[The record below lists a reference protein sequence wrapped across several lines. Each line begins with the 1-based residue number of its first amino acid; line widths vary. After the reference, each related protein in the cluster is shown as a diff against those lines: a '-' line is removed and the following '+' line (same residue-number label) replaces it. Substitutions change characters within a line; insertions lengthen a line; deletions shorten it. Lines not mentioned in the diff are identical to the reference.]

1 MPVYK
6 GIENF
11 RGRLPDQ
18 NCKRCYGF
26 QTDRRETGRACCN
39 HLIKKSGE
47 TDVRLIRIGGKRC
60 KCLLSQYDDYIVAV
74 TIDSSFYRQGNIF
87 AVLIVGVYLVLAS
100 CCMFYML
107 SRVMKEKYEKEK
119 LLYISNTD
127 ELTRCFN
134 RYAYEERINNLDLR
148 EEWIYISMDL
158 NNLKHTND
166 SLGHAAGDELICAA
180 ANCMRESFGKYGNV
194 YRIGGDEFV
203 VIITGNTKEF
213 QSIIE
218 SFDRRVAQWHGKLVD
233 SMTISWGYVFSS
245 EKEWDNIY
253 DIAKEAD
260 ERMYKNKER
269 YYQESKIVRR
279 R

>member
-1 MPVYK
+1 MF
-6 GIENF
+6 IDIDNF
-11 RGRLPDQ
+11 
-18 NCKRCYGF
+18 KRVNDIYG
-26 QTDRRETGRACCN
+26 
-39 HLIKKSGE
+39 H
-47 TDVRLIRIGGKRC
+47 
-60 KCLLSQYDDYIVAV
+60 
-74 TIDSSFYRQGNIF
+74 
-87 AVLIVGVYLVLAS
+87 
-100 CCMFYML
+100 
-107 SRVMKEKYEKEK
+107 
-119 LLYISNTD
+119 
-127 ELTRCFN
+127 
-134 RYAYEERINNLDLR
+134 
-148 EEWIYISMDL
+148 SM
-158 NNLKHTND
+158 
-166 SLGHAAGDELICAA
+166 GDELLICIAKLI
-180 ANCMRESFGKYGNV
+180 EENV
-194 YRIGGDEFV
+194 SGFTSRIGGDEFV

>member
-1 MPVYK
+1 MADSETKIVK
-6 GIENF
+6 GA
-11 RGRLPDQ
+11 
-18 NCKRCYGF
+18 
-26 QTDRRETGRACCN
+26 TDSRQIGVKLEG
-39 HLIKKSGE
+39 LVVSSDKKSGE
-47 TDVRLIRIGGKRC
+47 TDVRLIRIGGKSC
-60 KCLLSQYDDYIVAV
+60 KCLLSQYDNYIVAV
-74 TIDSSFYRQGNIF
+74 TIDSSFYRQGNIL

-134 RYAYEERINNLDLR
+134 RHAYEEGINKLDLR

-166 SLGHAAGDELICAA
+166 SLGYAAGDELICAA
-180 ANCMRESFGKYGNV
+180 ADCMRESFGKYGNV

>member
-1 MPVYK
+1 
-6 GIENF
+6 
-11 RGRLPDQ
+11 
-18 NCKRCYGF
+18 
-26 QTDRRETGRACCN
+26 
-39 HLIKKSGE
+39 
-47 TDVRLIRIGGKRC
+47 
-60 KCLLSQYDDYIVAV
+60 
-74 TIDSSFYRQGNIF
+74 
-87 AVLIVGVYLVLAS
+87 
-100 CCMFYML
+100 
-107 SRVMKEKYEKEK
+107 
-119 LLYISNTD
+119 
-127 ELTRCFN
+127 
-134 RYAYEERINNLDLR
+134 
-148 EEWIYISMDL
+148 MDL

-180 ANCMRESFGKYGNV
+180 ADCMRESFGKYGNV

-203 VIITGNTKEF
+203 VIITRNTKEF

-218 SFDRRVAQWHGKLVD
+218 SFDRSVAQWHGKLVD